1 MTKLLAALYASALL
15 LALSAQAIHAETTQ
29 PSSTG
34 QDYSIGS
41 VYLIQPGDVLQVSVW
56 KEENMLRQTL
66 VRPDG
71 GLSFPL
77 AGDIQAAGKSV
88 PELNKVIAE
97 RLSKYIPDPVVT
109 VSVQQLTGNKIYV
122 IGKVARPGEFVAT
135 RYMDVM
141 QALSVAGGMT
151 TFSSVNN
158 IKILRRE
165 NGKLI
170 AIPFRYGDVEDGE
183 NLEQN
188 IMLKSGD
195 VVLVP

>member
-1 MTKLLAALYASALL
+1 MTRLLAALCTSALL